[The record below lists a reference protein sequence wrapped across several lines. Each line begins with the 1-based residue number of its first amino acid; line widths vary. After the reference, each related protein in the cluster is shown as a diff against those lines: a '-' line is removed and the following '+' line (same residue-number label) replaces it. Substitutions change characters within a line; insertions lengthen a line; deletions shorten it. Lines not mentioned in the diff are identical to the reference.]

1 MCVRVLPRMKRS
13 AWLVV
18 IVALSSSFAFAQSAA
33 SKLEDKKALTYN
45 EIERGFF
52 FEGRGGFFGVINPPS
67 LPTSSCVHEGQT
79 LSPCTYFSPG
89 QAIGLDMGFDI
100 GDRVSP
106 SIFMLAWSGR
116 MASDYTG
123 LSTTGAASGD
133 FGAITP
139 GAAVKVRLVGFT
151 DSQDVQ
157 RTWIYVRGGGG
168 VVFYSPSSLLPTI
181 DVLVTGGL
189 GIEYFTRLRHFVIGL
204 EGNFNFMALT
214 QSFGFSILPTVKY
227 AF

>member
-1 MCVRVLPRMKRS
+1 MCVRVLLRMKRS
-13 AWLVV
+13 SWLAV
-18 IVALSSSFAFAQSAA
+18 IVALSSSFAFAQNAA
-33 SKLEDKKALTYN
+33 PKLEDKKALSYN

-52 FEGRGGFFGVINPPS
+52 FEGRGGFWGIINPP
-67 LPTSSCVHEGQT
+67 T
-79 LSPCTYFSPG
+79 LSGGRTYFSAG

-100 GDRVSP
+100 GERVSP
-106 SIFMLAWSGR
+106 SIFLLASANRML
-116 MASDYTG
+116 SDYTG

-151 DSQDVQ
+151 DSQEVQ
-157 RTWIYVRGGGG
+157 RTWIYVRGGAG
-168 VVFYSPSSLLPTI
+168 VVFYSPASLLPTI
-181 DVLVTGGL
+181 DVMITGGL
-189 GIEYFTRLRHFVIGL
+189 GVEYFTRLRHFVIGL

-214 QSFGFSILPTVKY
+214 QSMGFSILPTVKY

>member
-1 MCVRVLPRMKRS
+1 MKRLS
-13 AWLVV
+13 SLMGVV
-18 IVALSSSFAFAQSAA
+18 VALASSFAIAQSAA
-33 SKLEDKKALTYN
+33 RKVEDKKAVSYN

-52 FEGRGGFFGVINPPS
+52 FEARGGFWGVINPPALAS
-67 LPTSSCVHEGQT
+67 G
-79 LSPCTYFSPG
+79 FSEFSAG

-106 SIFMLAWSGR
+106 SIFLLASANR
-116 MASDYTG
+116 MSSKYTG

-133 FGAITP
+133 FGAMTP
-139 GAAVKVRLVGFT
+139 GAAVKVRLVGIS

-157 RTWIYVRGGGG
+157 RTWIYLRAGGG
-168 VVFYSPSSLLPTI
+168 VVFYSPASLLPNI
-181 DVLVTGGL
+181 DVLITAGP

-204 EGNFNFMALT
+204 EANFNFMALT
-214 QSFGFSILPTVKY
+214 QSVGFSILPTVKY

>member
-1 MCVRVLPRMKRS
+1 MKRS
-13 AWLVV
+13 FSLLGVT
-18 IVALSSSFAFAQSAA
+18 VALASSLAFAQAAA
-33 SKLEDKKALTYN
+33 SRLEDKKALTYN

-52 FEGRGGFFGVINPPS
+52 FEGRGGFFGVINPP
-67 LPTSSCVHEGQT
+67 T
-79 LSPCTYFSPG
+79 LSGGRTYFSAG

-100 GDRVSP
+100 GERVSP
-106 SIFMLAWSGR
+106 SIFLLASSNRML
-116 MASDYTG
+116 SDYTG
-123 LSTTGAASGD
+123 LNTSGAASGD

-139 GAAVKVRLVGFT
+139 GAAVKVRLVGFN

-157 RTWIYVRGGGG
+157 RTWIYVRGGAG
-168 VVFYSPSSLLPTI
+168 VMFYSPPSLLPTL
-181 DVLVTGGL
+181 DVLVTGGV

-214 QSFGFSILPTVKY
+214 QSLGFSVLPTVKY